1 MTWSFA
7 DETLL
12 VPIKLSNPFLDT
24 QYPPR
29 GSVMAVLDT
38 GFTGFVLV
46 PNSVFREL
54 RLDELKPI
62 LTNGQLA
69 DGTVIQLRGAYGTLR
84 IPEVEFKDEGLIETS
99 PNMREIILGIRG
111 MKRLRTLM
119 DGCRRLLMMERC

>member
-12 VPIKLSNPFLDT
+12 VPIELSNPFLDT
-24 QYPPR
+24 HFPPD

-38 GFTGFVLV
+38 GFTGFLLV

-62 LTNGQLA
+62 ARAGKLA
-69 DGTVIQLRGAYGTLR
+69 DGTSIQLRGAWGTLR
-84 IPEVEFKDEGLIETS
+84 ISELDFMDEGPMIETI
-99 PNMREIILGIRG
+99 PRIREIILGISAILQG
-111 MKRLRTLM
+111 SIA
-119 DGCRRLLMMERC
+119 RR